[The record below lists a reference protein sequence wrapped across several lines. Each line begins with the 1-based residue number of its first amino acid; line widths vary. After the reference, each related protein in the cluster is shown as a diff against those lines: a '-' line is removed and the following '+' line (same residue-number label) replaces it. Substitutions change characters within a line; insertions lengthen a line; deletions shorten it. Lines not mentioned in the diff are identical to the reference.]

1 MSRFRINVHATY
13 GPSPSALSLLRGDM
27 PPVDT
32 GEVCRRVAYSLT
44 HERVY
49 LDKGLSLA
57 KLSSIVGTNT
67 TYLSNAVNDFFGC
80 NLKTLINWCRV
91 QHERDARPAHLPAEG
106 HPLCQRILIEKHV
119 LRGFQTVRR
128 HDPEPIC
135 RQPTNNPL

>member
-67 TYLSNAVNDFFGC
+67 T
-80 NLKTLINWCRV
+80 
-91 QHERDARPAHLPAEG
+91 PAKQKQGRFPFSGSGPA
-106 HPLCQRILIEKHV
+106 
-119 LRGFQTVRR
+119 
-128 HDPEPIC
+128 D
-135 RQPTNNPL
+135 

>member
-32 GEVCRRVAYSLT
+32 GAVCRRVAYSLT

-67 TYLSNAVNDFFGC
+67 T
-80 NLKTLINWCRV
+80 
-91 QHERDARPAHLPAEG
+91 PAKQKQGRFPFSGSGPA
-106 HPLCQRILIEKHV
+106 
-119 LRGFQTVRR
+119 
-128 HDPEPIC
+128 D
-135 RQPTNNPL
+135 